1 MIVLDTNVVSE
12 VMKPAPNPH
21 VRAWLNNQAAETLYL
36 TSVTLAELLFGIR
49 LLPSGKRKDILVQ
62 ALDRLMALFRNRVLP
77 FDTDAAKFYAELAV
91 AARGA
96 AVSYTH
102 LTLPTTPY
110 V

>member
-1 MIVLDTNVVSE
+1 M
-12 VMKPAPNPH
+12 
-21 VRAWLNNQAAETLYL
+21 
-36 TSVTLAELLFGIR
+36 AELLFGIR

-96 AVSYTH
+96 GRAF
-102 LTLPTTPY
+102 PTADGYIAPIAASRRSMVASRDVAPY
-110 V
+110 EAAKIVVIHPWE